1 MKLTGICEGLFP
13 SENSRAKE
21 QIRLSYKKATVTAVR
36 LDDVL
41 TSSTDGDVG
50 VKWGWNVGDEWG
62 E

>member
-1 MKLTGICEGLFP
+1 MKLTEIFERQFSC
-13 SENSRAKE
+13 ENSLAKE
-21 QIRLSYKKATVTAVR
+21 QIRPPYKKATVTAVR

-50 VKWGWNVGDEWG
+50 VNWGWNVGDDWG

>member
-21 QIRLSYKKATVTAVR
+21 QIRPPYKKATVTAVR